1 MTGLTAS
8 ESGFEDEANRSV
20 PLKDIEKD
28 STDPTIVKGDPVSYE
43 PSEPQTNI
51 SDPPD
56 DLEKQQDDAAV
67 AETTM
72 AVNDEDLV
80 DWDGPNDPRKPMNWK
95 NSRKAKNIIVICY
108 CTFLT
113 FASSP
118 SSTSLASMLTLLD
131 PWDQPS
137 LHRPL
142 ARSWRPITPATPNS
156 HHLSCPYL
164 F

>member
-1 MTGLTAS
+1 MTSLTAS
-8 ESGFEDEANRSV
+8 ESSPEDEANRSV
-20 PLKDIEKD
+20 LLTDIEKD
-28 STDPTIVKGDPVSYE
+28 STDPAIVKVGLVSHE

-67 AETTM
+67 AETTI

-80 DWDGPNDPRKPMNWK
+80 DWDGPNDPKKPMNWK

-118 SSTSLASMLTLLD
+118 SSTPLAPMLTLLD
-131 PWDQPS
+131 PCDQPS

-142 ARSWRPITPATPNS
+142 ARSWRPIIPATPNS
-156 HHLSCPYL
+156 HHLSCPHL

>member
-1 MTGLTAS
+1 MTSLIAS
-8 ESGFEDEANRSV
+8 ESGSEDEANRSV
-20 PLKDIEKD
+20 PLKDIEKN
-28 STDPTIVKGDPVSYE
+28 SIDPTIVKAGPVSHG

-51 SDPPD
+51 SDSPD

-67 AETTM
+67 AETNI

-80 DWDGPNDPRKPMNWK
+80 DWDGPNDPKKPMNWK

-113 FASSP
+113 FASP
-118 SSTSLASMLTLLD
+118 SSTLLAPMLTLLD

-142 ARSWRPITPATPNS
+142 ARS
-156 HHLSCPYL
+156 
-164 F
+164 

>member
-8 ESGFEDEANRSV
+8 ESGSEDEANRSV
-20 PLKDIEKD
+20 PLKDIGED
-28 STDPTIVKGDPVSYE
+28 LTDPTIVKAIPVSHG

-51 SDPPD
+51 SDLLD

-67 AETTM
+67 AETTT
-72 AVNDEDLV
+72 AVNDEDLI
-80 DWDGPNDPRKPMNWK
+80 DWDGPNDPKKPVNWK

-113 FASSP
+113 SASP
-118 SSTSLASMLTLLD
+118 SSTPLAPMLTLLG

-137 LHRPL
+137 SHRPL

>member
-1 MTGLTAS
+1 MTDLIAS
-8 ESGFEDEANRSV
+8 ESGSEDEANRSV

-28 STDPTIVKGDPVSYE
+28 STNLTIVKADPVPHRLSD
-43 PSEPQTNI
+43 PQTSI
-51 SDPPD
+51 SDPSD

-67 AETTM
+67 AETDV

-80 DWDGPNDPRKPMNWK
+80 DWDGPNDPKKPMNWK

-113 FASSP
+113 SASP
-118 SSTSLASMLTLLD
+118 SSTPLAPMLTLLG
-131 PWDQPS
+131 PWGQPS

-156 HHLSCPYL
+156 HHLLCPYL